1 MAGIMVSA
9 SMGVMKPLLT
19 KLVTL
24 MGDKYKKLK
33 GVQKE
38 VLFLKDELG
47 TMNALLEKMDDID
60 ELDPL
65 AKNWR
70 KHVVDMAYDIEDCID
85 DFMHRVC
92 EAEGKV
98 GILQKASHC
107 LKTFKDHYLIAN
119 EIQKIKIRVIEA
131 SERRWRYKLYDF
143 ISNTTLVAV
152 DPRILALYKET
163 ASLVGIDTPKKEVIK
178 LLRDE
183 GQQLIVVPIIGFGG
197 LGKTTLANEVYREI
211 GGQFNCK
218 AFVAASQ
225 KPNITTLLNSL
236 LSQFNLNPPSH
247 AHEAQ
252 DLINMLRAYLQDKR
266 YFIVVDDLW
275 DKRAWNVIKCAFPQN
290 NQRSRIIITSRVEDV
305 ARACCSD
312 HGCIHNM
319 KPLIEILRKC
329 GGLPLAIITVAG
341 ILACHPTRL
350 MEQWEHIQDCLASQ
364 YAENPSLEDMMHIL
378 DLSYKNLPRHLKACF
393 LYLGSYPEDHTICR
407 DELVRRWVA
416 EGFVTVSASH
426 RGDEWDVAMSYFNEL
441 VNRSMI
447 QPVYDCYNVE
457 VVSCR
462 LHDMMLDLIV
472 RRCREYNFVSLVHDP
487 GAVVEL
493 QDKVRRLTA
502 NLNGA
507 EMPVIISNC
516 SHLSQIRSLAIL
528 ERSYWAPPL
537 LEFKRLRVLL
547 LLEFP
552 KNIKRIDLTCISQ
565 LSQLRYLKVQTH
577 HIVLP
582 SQIRNMRKLET
593 LEIPFEVFSS
603 IPSDIVDLPCLA
615 NLIMPWDLLLPDG
628 IGKLTSLRTLKSFR
642 VWMSSSE
649 TIEGIGKLTNL
660 TDLSLE
666 RCRKLVGPTGRCA
679 DDHTTTATW
688 MTALTSS
695 LEKLVRLKR
704 LSLESFPAGCCACS
718 DGLSSLTPNIGNLEW
733 LDVSEWTFYR
743 VPRWIGDL
751 HNLRSLRLTVKEM
764 SKSSWEDDSIIGKL
778 PSLILLNLKITGV
791 LTERIV
797 IGGSTGF
804 ALLRRFEFNYDGTSH
819 LRFESGAM
827 PKLRE
832 LMLRLDPWAWDKATP
847 VGLHHL
853 SSLMEIN
860 VHTLELRDST
870 TGGSGE
876 SGQKIMNSVFSKA
889 AAAIPSRP
897 AVAVWCG

>member
-1 MAGIMVSA
+1 
-9 SMGVMKPLLT
+9 MKPLSEHDSR
-19 KLVTL
+19 KLFFCRIF
-24 MGDKYKKLK
+24 GS
-33 GVQKE
+33 
-38 VLFLKDELG
+38 
-47 TMNALLEKMDDID
+47 
-60 ELDPL
+60 
-65 AKNWR
+65 
-70 KHVVDMAYDIEDCID
+70 EDAC
-85 DFMHRVC
+85 
-92 EAEGKV
+92 
-98 GILQKASHC
+98 
-107 LKTFKDHYLIAN
+107 
-119 EIQKIKIRVIEA
+119 
-131 SERRWRYKLYDF
+131 
-143 ISNTTLVAV
+143 
-152 DPRILALYKET
+152 P
-163 ASLVGIDTPKKEVIK
+163 
-178 LLRDE
+178 
-183 GQQLIVVPIIGFGG
+183 
-197 LGKTTLANEVYREI
+197 
-211 GGQFNCK
+211 
-218 AFVAASQ
+218 
-225 KPNITTLLNSL
+225 
-236 LSQFNLNPPSH
+236 SQFEKVS
-247 AHEAQ
+247 
-252 DLINMLRAYLQDKR
+252 
-266 YFIVVDDLW
+266 F
-275 DKRAWNVIKCAFPQN
+275 
-290 NQRSRIIITSRVEDV
+290 
-305 ARACCSD
+305 
-312 HGCIHNM
+312 
-319 KPLIEILRKC
+319 EILRKC
-329 GGLPLAIITVAG
+329 GVLPLAIITVAG

-350 MEQWEHIQDCLASQ
+350 VEQWEHIQDCLASQ

-426 RGDEWDVAMSYFNEL
+426 RRDEWDVAMSYFNEL

-447 QPVYDCYNVE
+447 QPVYDFYNVE

-502 NLNGA
+502 NLNGK

-552 KNIKRIDLTCISQ
+552 KNIK
-565 LSQLRYLKVQTH
+565 LRYLKVQFKTRPQQDYSQTH
-577 HIVLP
+577 PIVLP

-615 NLIMPWDLLLPDG
+615 NLIMPWGLLLPDG
-628 IGKLTSLRTLKSFR
+628 IGKLTSLRTLKSFM

-666 RCRKLVGPTGRCA
+666 CCRKFVGPMGRCA
-679 DDHTTTATW
+679 DGHTTTATW
-688 MTALTSS
+688 MTALISS
-695 LEKLVRLKR
+695 LEQLVRLKR
-704 LSLESFPAGCCACS
+704 LSLESFPSGCCACS
-718 DGLSSLTPNIGNLEW
+718 DGLSSLTPNFGNLEW
-733 LDVSEWTFYR
+733 LDVSQWTFYR

-764 SKSSWEDDSIIGKL
+764 SKSSWEDHSIIGKL

-804 ALLRRFEFNYDGTSH
+804 ALLQSFEFNYDGTSH
-819 LRFESGAM
+819 LTFESGAM

-853 SSLMEIN
+853 SSLKEIN
-860 VHTLELRDST
+860 VYTLELRGST
-870 TGGSGE
+870 TRSGE

>member
-1 MAGIMVSA
+1 MVLEQLMIDCDGMSYVTFEAGAMPSLWMLSLGIDPDEWDKDTAIPDGLQHLSGLKEICVLEANTVGPDRRKDNTSTMERIKGAFQEAAGVHPRIMVSA

-266 YFIVVDDLW
+266 
-275 DKRAWNVIKCAFPQN
+275 
-290 NQRSRIIITSRVEDV
+290 
-305 ARACCSD
+305 
-312 HGCIHNM
+312 
-319 KPLIEILRKC
+319 
-329 GGLPLAIITVAG
+329 
-341 ILACHPTRL
+341 
-350 MEQWEHIQDCLASQ
+350 
-364 YAENPSLEDMMHIL
+364 
-378 DLSYKNLPRHLKACF
+378 
-393 LYLGSYPEDHTICR
+393 

-565 LSQLRYLKVQTH
+565 LSQLRYLKVQFKTRPQLDYSQTH